1 MKSVRSPNKQNP
13 WSDEQLFWEEFDKK
27 LLKSDQIL
35 SEVALLENF

>member
-13 WSDEQLFWEEFDKK
+13 WSDKQLFWEDLDEK

-35 SEVALLENF
+35 SKVALLENF